1 MPLIYAFVAREH
13 TVLAEYTS
21 YSGNFATI
29 AAQVCESGPFAR
41 HLREGPLGKSQSSP
55 VNR

>member
-1 MPLIYAFVAREH
+1 MPLIYAFVARGH

-29 AAQVCESGPFAR
+29 AAQVCESGALSR
-41 HLREGPLGKSQSSP
+41 GTCAKAHWGSRSP
-55 VNR
+55 HR